1 VSTQRVLQ
9 KAAITAVASYLPDEI
24 VPNSFFESYLDTSDE
39 WIRTRTGIS
48 ERRIMRN
55 GATSDMG
62 IAAAKEVLKRRG
74 MSAEDIDLILVATV
88 TPDMMFPST
97 ACLIQTGIG
106 AKNAWGMDINA
117 ACSGF
122 VFTLET
128 ARRFIESGAVRN
140 VLVIGADKMS
150 AITNYQ
156 DRNTCILFGDAAGAV
171 LLEPASDDNVIS
183 DSILHIDGSGRDHL
197 HMLGGGSL
205 NPASHETVDNR
216 WHYVYQDG
224 KTVFKSA
231 VVGMADV
238 SAEIVARNGLTG
250 DDISYLVPHQANMR
264 IISATA
270 ERMGISMD
278 KVIVNIDRY
287 GNTTAAT
294 IPVCL
299 AELYDNKKIKP
310 GDNLVLSSFGAG
322 YTWGSILLRW
332 AI

>member
-216 WHYVYQDG
+216 
-224 KTVFKSA
+224 
-231 VVGMADV
+231 
-238 SAEIVARNGLTG
+238 
-250 DDISYLVPHQANMR
+250 
-264 IISATA
+264 
-270 ERMGISMD
+270 
-278 KVIVNIDRY
+278 
-287 GNTTAAT
+287 
-294 IPVCL
+294 
-299 AELYDNKKIKP
+299 
-310 GDNLVLSSFGAG
+310 
-322 YTWGSILLRW
+322 
-332 AI
+332 